1 MRPRE
6 GRLAGN
12 VEILNLEILCAHL
25 GGGAVHDSVS
35 LTRHERKGMITF
47 EHILV
52 LMP

>member
-25 GGGAVHDSVS
+25 GGGVHDSVS

-47 EHILV
+47 EHILLLV
-52 LMP
+52 P